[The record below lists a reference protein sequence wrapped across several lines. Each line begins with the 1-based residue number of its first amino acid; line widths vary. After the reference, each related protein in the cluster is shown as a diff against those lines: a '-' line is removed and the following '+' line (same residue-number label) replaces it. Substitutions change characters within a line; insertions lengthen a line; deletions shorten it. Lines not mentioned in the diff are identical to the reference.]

1 MTEELDT
8 GLRALELWSLDGS
21 AVDSMQITSAFDGG
35 NIRVLDSS
43 DPANVRLE
51 IVPDQHARYYQW
63 FYFRLCGAK
72 GVPCRLRIENAGG
85 AYVGGWDGYRA
96 VASIDRRTWLRVP
109 TSYADGILTIEL
121 EPQSNS
127 VYLAYFAPYSM
138 ERHDDLIATC
148 LATGRAEM
156 EIVGK
161 SLDGRNIDL
170 LRVGAPA
177 AESLVV
183 WITARQ
189 HPGEVMA
196 QWWAE
201 GFLERLLDVEDETAA
216 KLRESAVF
224 YIVPNM
230 NPDGSRRGHLRTNA
244 AGVDLNRAW
253 SAPDESTMPEVYFVR
268 QRMLAVPPDLHLD
281 VHGTEDMPHVFA
293 VGPQGPTAHSE
304 PIAGLVRE
312 FKAAMLAECADFQ
325 VEQEFPVPR
334 PEDADLSIASNYLC
348 EAYGWLS
355 ITLEMPFK
363 DTTHTPDRKF
373 GWSPQRSKRLGAG
386 TLDVLA
392 TMIAPLRQRRSLRER
407 ARR

>member
-1 MTEELDT
+1 MSQ
-8 GLRALELWSLDGS
+8 LRTLDGS

-43 DPANVRLE
+43 DPMNERLE

-85 AYVGGWDGYRA
+85 AYVGGWEGYRA
-96 VASIDRRTWLRVP
+96 VASSDRKTWLRVP

-121 EPQSNS
+121 EPQSSS
-127 VYLAYFAPYSM
+127 VYVAYFAPYSM
-138 ERHDDLIATC
+138 ERHDELIATC
-148 LATGRAEM
+148 LATGLAEI

-170 LRVGAPA
+170 LRVGTPA
-177 AESLVV
+177 AERFVV

-201 GFLERLLDVEDETAA
+201 GLLERLLNVEDETAA
-216 KLRESAVF
+216 KLRENAVF
-224 YIVPNM
+224 YIVPNI

-244 AGVDLNRAW
+244 AGADLNRAW
-253 SAPDESTMPEVYFVR
+253 SAPDEATTPEVYFVR
-268 QRMLAVPPDLHLD
+268 QRMLAAPPDLHLD
-281 VHGTEDMPHVFA
+281 AHGTEDIPHVFA
-293 VGPQGPTAHSE
+293 VGPQGPAAYSE
-304 PIAGLVRE
+304 PIAGLVRV
-312 FKAAMLAECADFQ
+312 FKSAMLAASADFQ
-325 VEQEFPVPR
+325 VEQGFPVPN

-348 EAYGWLS
+348 EAHGWLS
-355 ITLEMPFK
+355 ITLEMPFT
-363 DTTHTPDRKF
+363 DTTHTPDREF
-373 GWSPQRSKRLGAG
+373 GWSPQRSKRLGAS
-386 TLDVLA
+386 TLDALA
-392 TMIAPLRQRRSLRER
+392 AMIEPLRRSRSLRER
-407 ARR
+407 AQR